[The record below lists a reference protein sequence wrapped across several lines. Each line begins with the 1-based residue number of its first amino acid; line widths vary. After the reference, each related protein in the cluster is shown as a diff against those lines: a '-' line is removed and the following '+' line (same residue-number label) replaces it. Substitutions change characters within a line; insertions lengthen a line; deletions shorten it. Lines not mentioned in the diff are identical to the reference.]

1 MFTIVFELSLVFL
14 LIVVKFLSFCFFFNT
29 DFSLITLLLELIAAE
44 SFCNVGVIGTD
55 GELVAGDV
63 CGVTDCLGTGA
74 DGGGSKR
81 QNVPE

>member
-1 MFTIVFELSLVFL
+1 M
-14 LIVVKFLSFCFFFNT
+14 
-29 DFSLITLLLELIAAE
+29 ITLLLELIAAE

-63 CGVTDCLGTGA
+63 CGVTDCLGPGA